1 MNGTTSTFYEFWQ
14 QTKDAPEVDLD
25 FAKLIGLMPKVY
37 LDNLGIVELPE
48 PEADRFSGTAA
59 ELFLRRHST
68 REYAPRPVPLA
79 LLSTLLHYAAGVKGY
94 LSAYGYGSFPMRTFP
109 SAGGLMPTE
118 IYILAMAVEGLCRHG
133 IYHYNPIGHCLELV
147 RADPDASAEV
157 IADLLAGMPPFFEI
171 RPALAILLSS
181 RFGPVEE
188 KYSARGSRFA
198 LLDAGIVIENF
209 YLAAT
214 GLGLGLV
221 AVGGSHDDLVSAAI
235 GLDPRRD
242 HEAPVAA
249 MLMGLPA
256 ETSAEAP

>member
-1 MNGTTSTFYEFWQ
+1 VSGATSTFYEFWQ

-37 LDNLGIVELPE
+37 LDNLGIVDLPE
-48 PEADRFSGTAA
+48 PEAGLFSGTVA

-68 REYAPRPVPLA
+68 REYASRPVPLD

-109 SAGGLMPTE
+109 SAGGLMATE
-118 IYILAMAVEGLCRHG
+118 VYILAVAVEGLCTHG

-147 RADPDASAEV
+147 RSDPDASTAV
-157 IADLLAGMPPFFEI
+157 LDDLLAGMPPFLEI
-171 RPALAILLSS
+171 RPALALLLSS

-198 LLDAGIVIENF
+198 LLDTGIVIENF

-221 AVGGSHDDLVSAAI
+221 AVGGSHDELVSAAI
-235 GLDPRRD
+235 GLDPCRD

-249 MLMGLPA
+249 ILMGLPLQ
-256 ETSAEAP
+256 TSERAS